1 MVVEQ
6 ISIFLEN
13 KAGRLAEVTRA
24 LSDADIS
31 IRALSLA
38 DTSDFGILRII
49 VQDHERAKNILKEKG
64 FTTGRTTVVAVEVE
78 DKPGGLHNILE
89 ILAENTINVEYMYN
103 FVQKDTDNA
112 TMIFRFDKAEKA
124 VEALTANN
132 IAIISAER
140 LCKE

>member
-24 LSDADIS
+24 LSEADIS

-49 VQDHERAKNILKEKG
+49 VKDHEKAKNILKEKG
-64 FTTGRTTVVAVEVE
+64 FTTGRTTVVAIEVE
-78 DKPGGLHNILE
+78 DKPGGLNNILE

-103 FVQKDTDNA
+103 FVQKDTTNA

-124 VEALTANN
+124 IEALTAHN

-140 LCKE
+140 LCQ

>member
-24 LSDADIS
+24 LSEADIS

-49 VQDHERAKNILKEKG
+49 VQDHEKAKNILKEKG

-78 DKPGGLHNILE
+78 DKPGGLNNILE

-132 IAIISAER
+132 ISIISAER
-140 LCKE
+140 LCG

>member
-24 LSDADIS
+24 LSEADIS

-49 VQDHERAKNILKEKG
+49 VQDHEKAKNILKDKG

-78 DKPGGLHNILE
+78 DKPGGLNNILE

-132 IAIISAER
+132 ISIISAER
-140 LCKE
+140 LCG

>member
-1 MVVEQ
+1 MVAEQ

-49 VQDHERAKNILKEKG
+49 VADHDRAKAVLKEKG

-78 DKPGGLHNILE
+78 DKPGGLHQILE
-89 ILAENTINVEYMYN
+89 ILAQHTINVEYMYN
-103 FVQKDTDNA
+103 FVQKDTTNA

-132 IAIISAER
+132 ISIVSAER
-140 LCKE
+140 LYGK

>member
-24 LSDADIS
+24 LSAASIN

-49 VQDHERAKNILKEKG
+49 VEDHEKAKNVLKEQG

-78 DKPGGLHNILE
+78 DSPGGLNNILE
-89 ILAENTINVEYMYN
+89 ILSEHSINVEYMYN
-103 FVQKDTDNA
+103 FVQKDTANA

-124 VEALTANN
+124 IEALTANN
-132 IAIISAER
+132 ISIISADR
-140 LCKE
+140 LCK